1 MKKITLHIVTPALA
15 AIIFFAI
22 AALPVEL
29 FGCFNRGLIAAFVA
43 LGTCVLG
50 IVAAVKAVKG
60 KIRGEANSS
69 LWIISALIFAIPAI
83 FIVLPK

>member
-1 MKKITLHIVTPALA
+1 MKKIIKHIMIPAMA
-15 AIIFFAI
+15 SIIFFAV

-29 FGCFNRGLIAAFVA
+29 LGCYNRGLIAAIVA
-43 LGTCVLG
+43 LAAGVLG

-69 LWIISALIFAIPAI
+69 LWITSALIFAIPAI
-83 FIVLPK
+83 FIVLSA

>member
-1 MKKITLHIVTPALA
+1 MKKIIKYIMIPAMA
-15 AIIFFAI
+15 SIIFFAV

-29 FGCFNRGLIAAFVA
+29 LGCYNRGLIAAIVA
-43 LGTCVLG
+43 LAAGVMG

-69 LWIISALIFAIPAI
+69 LWITSALIFAIPAI
-83 FIVLPK
+83 FIVLSS

>member
-1 MKKITLHIVTPALA
+1 MKKIILHIVIPAMA
-15 AIIFFAI
+15 SIIFFAI

-29 FGCFNRGLIAAFVA
+29 LGCFNRGLIAALVA
-43 LGTCVLG
+43 LAAGVLG

-60 KIRGEANSS
+60 KIRGDVNSA
-69 LWIISALIFAIPAI
+69 LWMASALIFAIPSI